1 MRFHQLL
8 AKPLLAAW
16 PDHCTTWDRAHPC
29 TQRHHASTCVT
40 SGSCWMMVRDPF
52 LSAQP
57 PPFSARY
64 PPWEPPC
71 PPAFT
76 RFVYPGPVAIE
87 LPLDLLLAPQLHEG
101 SAVLHPLT
109 LFGKLPAEGQR
120 GAVRVWLGG
129 SWVHRGAGRGG
140 RDQGRAQAKGCWS
153 MLGQCMAIHSQSMAG
168 GWMIEQRGGEASLQ
182 EEKCR
187 CT

>member
-52 LSAQP
+52 LSARP
-57 PPFSARY
+57 PPFSARH